1 MQTLTPRERWSLTAV
16 AVVGFLF
23 LNGAFLY
30 GMIAQPAAISAAM
43 RNPVAL
49 AFMGEAMILVALIA
63 YVLHRER
70 VTRLGS
76 AAFVAL
82 SLIGGLA
89 FSIPVALLMP
99 RRAGGAR
106 GIDAA

>member
-1 MQTLTPRERWSLTAV
+1 MPIPTSRERRALAAV
-16 AVVGFLF
+16 AVLGFLF

-30 GMIAQPAAISAAM
+30 GLFVQPAAMSAAL

-49 AFMGEAMILVALIA
+49 AFMGEAMILVALSA
-63 YVLHRER
+63 YVLQRNR

-82 SLIGGLA
+82 SLVGGLV
-89 FSIPVALLMP
+89 FSIPVALLLP
-99 RRAGGAR
+99 RAGTAGPM
-106 GIDAA
+106 DAE

>member
-1 MQTLTPRERWSLTAV
+1 MHELSPRERWSLTAV
-16 AVVGFLF
+16 AVLGFLF

-30 GMIAQPAAISAAM
+30 GLVAQPSAVSAAM
-43 RNPVAL
+43 RNPVSL
-49 AFMGEAMILVALIA
+49 AFMAEAMVLVVLAA

-99 RRAGGAR
+99 RRTGVR
-106 GIDAA
+106 P